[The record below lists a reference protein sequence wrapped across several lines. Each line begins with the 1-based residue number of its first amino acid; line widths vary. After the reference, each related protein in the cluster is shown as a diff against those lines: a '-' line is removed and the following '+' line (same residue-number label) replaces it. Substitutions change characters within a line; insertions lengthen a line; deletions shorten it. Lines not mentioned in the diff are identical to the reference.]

1 MGREGN
7 FSTLLLNGGK
17 GAMKDKRY
25 NYCYS
30 YPQKEFLKKNGLR
43 YILAAINQ
51 STSKRYWLFEGCEE
65 LNRLLQEWR
74 DNR

>member
-1 MGREGN
+1 
-7 FSTLLLNGGK
+7 
-17 GAMKDKRY
+17 MKETKY
-25 NYCYS
+25 YYCYS

-43 YILAAINQ
+43 YIMAAINQ
-51 STSKRYWLFEGCEE
+51 STNKRFWLFESCEE